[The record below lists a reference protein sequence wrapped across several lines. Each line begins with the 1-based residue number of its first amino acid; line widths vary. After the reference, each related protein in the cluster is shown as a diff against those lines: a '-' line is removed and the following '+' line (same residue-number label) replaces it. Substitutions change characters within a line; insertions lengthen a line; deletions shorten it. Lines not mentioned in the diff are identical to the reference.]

1 MFRNCMEHIG
11 NTKTQKILKPFGQS
25 VSTRRTAVRQTF
37 FSNSKE
43 TIASQATGRFF
54 FELRIEKGLTK
65 HFETE
70 CTTAR
75 SSSPLCDL
83 NSCKTKFAM

>member
-1 MFRNCMEHIG
+1 LGTMFRNCMEHIG

-37 FSNSKE
+37 FYNSKE

-54 FELRIEKGLTK
+54 
-65 HFETE
+65 
-70 CTTAR
+70 
-75 SSSPLCDL
+75 
-83 NSCKTKFAM
+83 